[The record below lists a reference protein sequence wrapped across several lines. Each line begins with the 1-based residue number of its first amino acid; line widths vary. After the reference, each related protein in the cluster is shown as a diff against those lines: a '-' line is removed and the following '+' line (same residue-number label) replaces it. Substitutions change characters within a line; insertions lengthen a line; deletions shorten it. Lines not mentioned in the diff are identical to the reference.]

1 MPQGPSYDG
10 AGLVNLAAEL
20 EHRLTGA
27 SPSPRLAD
35 ASAVPSAETY
45 VLALFDGLGTA
56 QLDHRGA
63 AVFRSSAAGTLE
75 APFPTTTSVSLA
87 TVATGLPPSRHG
99 QVAHLTW
106 MPEVGEVVNSLRWT
120 SLWGDPVSYDHGAHL
135 PRPNLW
141 ERLRSAGAEPITVQS
156 TEFSG
161 TPLSRALYRGCRFE
175 GAASAGEL
183 VDAAVEL
190 ASVPRRLIFVYMNQV
205 DVAGHVHGLG
215 SEELTDAMRL
225 AAGVWDGLATRLPP
239 GAGLVGTADHGL
251 VEFSERRKIRVREPR
266 FRKLRLA
273 GDTRGVQMW
282 GDRALMGEM
291 ASIAGGRL
299 ADPTELVGPDAGEV
313 AKRRLGEKVLMPP
326 DDVVVIPRG
335 FDGRLRCYHGGL
347 SRAEVE
353 IPLLVGP

>member
-1 MPQGPSYDG
+1 MADGPSYDG

-20 EHRLTGA
+20 EHHLTGA

-35 ASAVPSAETY
+35 GGAIPGAETY

-56 QLDHRGA
+56 QLSHRGA
-63 AVFRSSAAGTLE
+63 AVFRSSAAGVLE

-87 TVATGLPPSRHG
+87 TLATGLPPSRHG

-120 SLWGDPVSYDHGAHL
+120 SLGGDPVSYDHGAHL

-156 TEFSG
+156 AEFSG
-161 TPLSRALYRGCRFE
+161 TPLSRVLYRGCRFE

-190 ASVPRRLIFVYMNQV
+190 ASEPGRLIFVYMNQV

-215 SEELTDAMRL
+215 SEELTDSMRL
-225 AAGVWDGLATRLPP
+225 ASGVWEGLAARLPP
-239 GAGLVGTADHGL
+239 RVGLVGTADHGL
-251 VEFSERRKIRVREPR
+251 VEFGERRKIRVRDPR
-266 FRKLRLA
+266 FDELRLA
-273 GDTRGVQMW
+273 GDARGVQMW
-282 GDRALMGEM
+282 GDRALMGDM

-299 ADPTELVGPDAGEV
+299 VDPARLVGPSPTETAR
-313 AKRRLGEKVLMPP
+313 RRLGEQVLMPP
-326 DDVVVIPRG
+326 DDVAVIPRG